1 MKSNLLQYYL
11 NWNVKCYVLIILGI
25 SCLIVY
31 VQQEYI
37 IVPQIHNM
45 LAVDIK
51 TKEWL
56 LSKFGE
62 YRFASFVLTPLV
74 ILLRIYLVSIC
85 FYIGNILLERVHKTT
100 TWKTYFHVSLK
111 ADFALILAP
120 LLNLLPDSVCRNG
133 FCCEHNAKNFFI
145 IFF

>member
-100 TWKTYFHVSLK
+100 TWKTYFHVSLNPFLHTESGNNLEVEPK
-111 ADFALILAP
+111 SMQSPP
-120 LLNLLPDSVCRNG
+120 LKRHENKSS
-133 FCCEHNAKNFFI
+133 K
-145 IFF
+145 